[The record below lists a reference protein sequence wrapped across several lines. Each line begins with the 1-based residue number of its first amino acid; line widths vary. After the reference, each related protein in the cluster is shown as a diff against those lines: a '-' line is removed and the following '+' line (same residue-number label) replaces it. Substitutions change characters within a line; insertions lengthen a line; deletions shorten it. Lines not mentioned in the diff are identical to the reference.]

1 MAFSA
6 VGLDGVSSKVSFHS
20 FNENNLKLAIGAAK
34 THIAQT
40 RVQMAELTS
49 RIQIEL

>member
-6 VGLDGVSSKVSFHS
+6 VGLDGVSSKLSFHS
-20 FNENNLKLAIGAAK
+20 FNENNLNLAIGAAK

-40 RVQMAELTS
+40 RVQTAELTS